1 MVADKNAPGF
11 ITNESTIFVFDV
23 FIMYGVAVVL
33 T

>member
-1 MVADKNAPGF
+1 MNKLHIKP
-11 ITNESTIFVFDV
+11 NESTIFVFDV